1 MNAHFFRSNSHRKF
15 ALNVLKSQQLL
26 RHTDQTPVTTTF
38 SEKSHAL
45 YFWESAHT
53 STYYPKSLLKVRLLY
68 KPILSTSRK
77 SSAYKVDTNQNIN
90 LKAHFFV

>member
-1 MNAHFFRSNSHRKF
+1 MNA
-15 ALNVLKSQQLL
+15 QQLL

-38 SEKSHAL
+38 SHAL

-53 STYYPKSLLKVRLLY
+53 STNYPKSLLKVRLSY
-68 KPILSTSRK
+68 KPILSTSLK

-90 LKAHFFV
+90 QKAHFLYKSRPNHSTGKSNKFFVLKRVE

>member
-1 MNAHFFRSNSHRKF
+1 M
-15 ALNVLKSQQLL
+15 LKSQQLL

-53 STYYPKSLLKVRLLY
+53 STNYPKSLLKVRLSY

-90 LKAHFFV
+90 QKAHFFCIKVDQIIPQANQISSLF